1 MSRDSSGYRAC
12 HANSREIHVMTD
24 RALRG
29 LASIRPKSLAE
40 AEGLPGIGPVKLH
53 AVVPRSLEAIAKWE
67 KNGN

>member
-1 MSRDSSGYRAC
+1 MSRDSRGYRAC

-40 AEGLPGIGPVKLH
+40 AEGIPGIGPVKLH
-53 AVVPRSLEAIAKWE
+53 VVVLRFLDAIAKWE
-67 KNGN
+67 KNGD